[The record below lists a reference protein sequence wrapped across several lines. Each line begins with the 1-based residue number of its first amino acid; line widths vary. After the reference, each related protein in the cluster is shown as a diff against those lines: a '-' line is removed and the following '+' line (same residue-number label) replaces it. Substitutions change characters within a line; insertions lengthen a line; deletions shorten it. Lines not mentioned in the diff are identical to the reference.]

1 MPDLTMKNLLLS
13 AALTL
18 PTLCYADNE
27 SVDHFQGE
35 EPQSL
40 AHAKMMV
47 QQSHQQIE
55 ALLRNEKLTTEEIHE
70 LHELTY
76 SLENAVAF
84 IQEDIKN
91 AADALET
98 LHKASET
105 YDPKKTRD
113 SAKVYLQ
120 AAKVLSPAQCEH
132 KQKASK

>member
-1 MPDLTMKNLLLS
+1 MKNLILG
-13 AALTL
+13 AALAL
-18 PTLCYADNE
+18 PTLCFASNQD
-27 SVDHFQGE
+27 VDHFQGE

-47 QQSHQQIE
+47 QHSHQQIE
-55 ALLRNEKLTTEEIHE
+55 ALLRKEKLTTEEIHE

-84 IQEDIKN
+84 IQEDMKG

-105 YDPKKTRD
+105 YDPKKARD
-113 SAKVYLQ
+113 AAKLYLD

-132 KQKASK
+132 KQKTSK